1 MNTKTLRQTHA
12 SEYNQFF
19 RTSSRVI
26 SAPLSFI
33 WSGDFSGFYGGIT
46 VVQPI
51 PRRIYIGLEPIR
63 AGVFEIQEKFIAY
76 DSTNQTFRQ
85 CTLDQSLI
93 DDIHAIVVNK
103 LNGYRVHLLS
113 EVMLGTSL
121 GALGAISAI
130 LARLMTDTDD
140 KKKIFELAWKIATKI
155 QQGRSSGSTTYA
167 AIHGGNQPIVFHSQ
181 LKKYWA
187 KPITSISNSKTD
199 INWPIDFGLIYTGTL
214 VQGRAVI
221 ASAEVVKE
229 ISSDRQEMIK
239 QKLDI
244 ETSPFWE
251 DYLAMLRQ
259 VTYETILTMSDLIKT
274 GANNQLIERFFNT
287 INQYQYLLQFL
298 EITTPDIDR
307 IYSAIHKMANKVDNI
322 VGSGCKISGVGKGGE
337 MLFAVPYGA
346 YRDKIDKTIDAINSR
361 HSANVV
367 LEYASWQ
374 DGIGAPGLT
383 VDQSLDEGIKY
394 SGLEND
400 TRILK
405 IYSPTVI
412 GSKIISNID
421 EDISGID
428 LILDNVN
435 RKIFIDGKA
444 VSSKELASQKAT
456 IEILKHLLELDDR
469 ILTNDKLPKSYGDNR
484 YDLHGKIV
492 KPLIKLVDLKFE
504 ISGETYGQYAI
515 KLMPFNIKIGVIDR
529 I

>member
-1 MNTKTLRQTHA
+1 MNTKTLRQ
-12 SEYNQFF
+12 SFDNEYNQFF

-51 PRRIYIGLEPIR
+51 PRRIYIGLEPIQ
-63 AGVFEIQEKFIAY
+63 AGTLEIEEKFMAY
-76 DSTNQTFRQ
+76 DSTGCRFRQ
-85 CTLDQSLI
+85 YTLDQSLI
-93 DDIHAIVVNK
+93 SDIQAIIGDK
-103 LNGYRVHLLS
+103 LKGCRMHILS

-130 LARLMTDTDD
+130 LARLITDIDD
-140 KKKIFELAWKIATKI
+140 KKKVFELAWKIATKI

-167 AIHGGNQPIVFHSQ
+167 AIFGGSQPIVFHSQ
-181 LKKYWA
+181 SKKFWA
-187 KPITSISNSKTD
+187 KPITSISNSKPD
-199 INWPIDFGLIYTGTL
+199 IDWPIDFGLIYTGTL

-221 ASAEVVKE
+221 ASAEVIKE
-229 ISSDRQEMIK
+229 ISSDRQEKIK
-239 QKLDI
+239 KKLDI

-274 GANNQLIERFFNT
+274 GTNNQLIEKFFNT

-307 IYSAIHKMANKVDNI
+307 IYSAVHKMANKVDNI

-346 YRDKIDKTIDAINSR
+346 YRDKIDKMIDAINSR
-361 HSANVV
+361 HSTNVV

-383 VDQSLDEGIKY
+383 IDQSLGEGIKY

-400 TRILK
+400 SRILT

-412 GSKIISNID
+412 GSKIISNTD
-421 EDISGID
+421 DINGID
-428 LILDNVN
+428 LVLDNVN

-444 VSSKELASQKAT
+444 VSSKELASQKST
-456 IEILKHLLELDDR
+456 IEILKQLLELDDR